1 MKYTNMSIFAI
12 SLIKEGQ
19 LNEYDK
25 NCHLRGATSIQ
36 SWRMVNRSLV
46 PFCIH
51 GGLGLP
57 ALVIAHIVIY
67 QISIK

>member
-1 MKYTNMSIFAI
+1 MQKHLENFNFINKGGAV
-12 SLIKEGQ
+12 KC
-19 LNEYDK
+19 NDK
-25 NCHLRGATSIQ
+25 NCHLHGATSIQ

-57 ALVIAHIVIY
+57 ALVIAHILIY
-67 QISIK
+67 LIL